1 MPRSDRPLRTRL
13 LALAGLAAL
22 ALAAVTS
29 AEAFARFSGHV
40 MEVDLT
46 RGILVVEELGRRGL
60 PIRHQVRV
68 EADTPV
74 VAASRLRLGDMRGQS
89 AFGELSVS
97 LVDVLVGDFVIVEGE
112 DDFVNMLCHVLVVLG
127 MEPRVVAHEDATPA
141 GFEGADLVIVGPGPG
156 DPRDGTQPKIT
167 DLRGVPATPQESA
180 LLGEAVDACC
190 HDPDQDVLV
199 GEVR

>member
-40 MEVDLT
+40 MEIDLT
-46 RGILVVEELGRRGL
+46 RGVLVVEELGRRGL
-60 PIRHQVRV
+60 PIRHQVRI
-68 EADTPV
+68 EADTTV

-112 DDFVNMLCHVLVVLG
+112 DLG
-127 MEPRVVAHEDATPA
+127 GQTVASRVT
-141 GFEGADLVIVGPGPG
+141 IVETRRKP
-156 DPRDGTQPKIT
+156 
-167 DLRGVPATPQESA
+167 
-180 LLGEAVDACC
+180 
-190 HDPDQDVLV
+190 
-199 GEVR
+199 

>member
-22 ALAAVTS
+22 ALAVVTS

-40 MEVDLT
+40 MEIDLT
-46 RGILVVEELGRRGL
+46 RGVLVVEELGRRGL
-60 PIRHQVRV
+60 PIRHQVRI
-68 EADTPV
+68 EADTAV

-112 DDFVNMLCHVLVVLG
+112 DLG
-127 MEPRVVAHEDATPA
+127 GQTVASRVT
-141 GFEGADLVIVGPGPG
+141 IVEIRRKP
-156 DPRDGTQPKIT
+156 
-167 DLRGVPATPQESA
+167 
-180 LLGEAVDACC
+180 
-190 HDPDQDVLV
+190 
-199 GEVR
+199 